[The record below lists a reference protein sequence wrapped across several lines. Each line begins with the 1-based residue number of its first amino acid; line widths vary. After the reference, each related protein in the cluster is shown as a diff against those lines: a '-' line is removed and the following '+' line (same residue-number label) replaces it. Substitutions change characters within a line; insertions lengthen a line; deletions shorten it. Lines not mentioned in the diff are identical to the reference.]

1 MRTTPRSLIIPQRP
15 ELASLTFTLKP
26 NLFLAFIIGII
37 DPEMV
42 KILEIDGLL
51 HAIIYLVTA

>member
-1 MRTTPRSLIIPQRP
+1 MMPQRP
-15 ELASLTFTLKP
+15 ELASLTVTLKP

-42 KILEIDGLL
+42 KILEIGCLL
-51 HAIIYLVTA
+51 HAIICLVTA